1 MSKSL
6 YNDVVNAV
14 RGNSVI
20 DVGRCYEE
28 RNNDPAKQ
36 VVDFSKVTADKATT
50 DNDLKLIQKLID
62 REDIPKDLRF
72 DLVKRID
79 DSSKPSKMVQP
90 DYMFSKNIENNKFSV
105 DISSLDIPSFCE
117 DRGISFMINNGEI
130 DRDYLIDK
138 LIKYILKNE
147 NKA

>member
-6 YNDVVNAV
+6 YGDKINAL
-14 RGNSVI
+14 
-20 DVGRCYEE
+20 RCYEE

-36 VVDFSKVTADKATT
+36 VVDFSKV
-50 DNDLKLIQKLID
+50 
-62 REDIPKDLRF
+62 PKR
-72 DLVKRID
+72 VE
-79 DSSKPSKMVQP
+79 P
-90 DYMFSKNIENNKFSV
+90 DYMFSNNIDNIKNNKFSV

-147 NKA
+147 NKG